1 MKYIAALGFLGMVS
15 ASGYNCHQ
23 HDGQGT
29 ENCPADQGCYYEQ
42 DQCHSSGD
50 PGDPG
55 DHDGSDPFAGY
66 TATPPPADLAA
77 VFQPETVSAKPSG
90 PNTEVRYFKIVSQS
104 GETAQIS
111 YCKESQRDELGII
124 SSGWHSDTYQ
134 GDPCTLLDPPVLYT
148 QEVYDENGNYAGET
162 SDFQLTELWGMKDMA
177 EFLLA
182 QGSGGDSCPP
192 TVEADFISGDFTDW
206 QVSVDNQQPANDPE
220 ISVCPGATLRVSISP
235 DVLSAHP
242 LDIYDSSNNLLL
254 SGGGDIVIPI
264 DAVGDGRYVCT
275 AHPNM
280 EGTIK
285 ILPADDPSCVCES
298 VSSDDAA
305 VGDADAVTDSDDAA
319 AVGDA
324 DAVTDSD
331 GDGVADADDLCPGEP
346 DDCSCYKAKDKPKKY
361 IEKQCCKTSPALCD

>member
-15 ASGYNCHQ
+15 ANGY
-23 HDGQGT
+23 
-29 ENCPADQGCYYEQ
+29 P
-42 DQCHSSGD
+42 CHSHDSDPQACSDSGPSGCEYYD
-50 PGDPG
+50 NACHCDFPDLGCDSGSGAPS
-55 DHDGSDPFAGY
+55 DHGSGGSDPFAGY

-104 GETAQIS
+104 GDTAQIS
-111 YCKESQRDELGII
+111 YCEESQRDELGII

-134 GDPCTLLDPPVLYT
+134 GDPCTLQDPPVLYT

-192 TVEADFISGDFTDW
+192 TVEVDFIGGDFTDW
-206 QVSVDNQQPANDPE
+206 QVSVDGQQPANDPE
-220 ISVCPGATLRVSISP
+220 ISVCPGATLRVIISP

-305 VGDADAVTDSDDAA
+305 